1 VRVPAK
7 AEYAIRALC
16 ELAAGGGERLVSAEE
31 IADAQGISTYFLLGI
46 LADLRAAGLV
56 ESRRGREG
64 GYRLARPAEE
74 IPLAEVMRVVSGPL
88 ASVQGQLPQD
98 VTYPP
103 GPAEALREVWVAVR
117 ASLRAVLETVT
128 VSDVVGGTLPTPVQE
143 LVADPDAWTA
153 RVYLGRDAPAP

>member
-1 VRVPAK
+1 MRVPAK

-64 GYRLARPAEE
+64 GYRLARPARE

-88 ASVQGQLPQD
+88 ASVQGKLPQD
-98 VTYPP
+98 VEYP
-103 GPAEALREVWVAVR
+103 GPAAALREVWVAVR

-128 VSDVVGGTLPTPVQE
+128 VADLVADSLPAEVLA
-143 LVADPDAWTA
+143 LVADPDAWVA
-153 RVYLGRDAPAP
+153 RVYLGRNPAAG